1 MPLTARRI
9 GSIIAEQTLISQKIK
24 NLPMFLIALVVAYPL
39 CGLLIALIKTKY
51 LLNTNPKE
59 LEPAEHYMLA
69 FIFPSV
75 IINCVF
81 NNYQYLLNSFREEL
95 LFEYPEGSGLAPLTI
110 ESLMRYTG
118 SNRQQWLI
126 LYIVLC
132 SSFWPLHCTFEYLNA
147 SIKICESPKKFYR
160 SFLAE

>member
-1 MPLTARRI
+1 MI
-9 GSIIAEQTLISQKIK
+9 
-24 NLPMFLIALVVAYPL
+24 LIALVIAYL
-39 CGLLIALIKTKY
+39 TCGLFIALIKTKY

-75 IINCVF
+75 LINCVF
-81 NNYQYLLNSFREEL
+81 NNRTYCLVSFREQL
-95 LFEYPEGSGLAPLTI
+95 LSEYPEGSGLAPLTI

-118 SNRQQWLI
+118 SNRQQWLM

-132 SSFWPLHCTFEYLNA
+132 SSFWPVHLGFEYLSA